1 MFYFTR
7 NFENQKIRF
16 RKTKKNYNA
25 DVDADD
31 NVNGKDAKISKLP

>member
-7 NFENQKIRF
+7 NFENQKIRY

-25 DVDADD
+25 DADADD
-31 NVNGKDAKISKLP
+31 NVNSKDAKISKLP